1 MKNDLYLWLRIHW
14 KSWEMDDEKSF
25 INMIGIWKWLM
36 KISENGKPI
45 INTSEIIFWIMIW
58 KIMISMRI
66 KMFALNSME
75 KKCMNTQ
82 AYSHSISY
90 DCPTGKLGVMRCF
103 ASLWLPDGKL
113 KFKGMLIW
121 FIKKSYWQTL
131 SLENHQKE
139 ADNSYAVKVVPSI
152 SPKIS
157 KNWGNNAKNNFLAK
171 FLGKPGGRKWDQ
183 RISRAAS
190 A

>member
-75 KKCMNTQ
+75 KKCMNKTKVEK
-82 AYSHSISY
+82 ALYIKGFRHSKWVFDTVLIPNRIINNGRDVNNSCRY
-90 DCPTGKLGVMRCF
+90 LYKNLPFCIDKCTKKGYNINAGV
-103 ASLWLPDGKL
+103 SQP
-113 KFKGMLIW
+113 
-121 FIKKSYWQTL
+121 
-131 SLENHQKE
+131 
-139 ADNSYAVKVVPSI
+139 
-152 SPKIS
+152 
-157 KNWGNNAKNNFLAK
+157 
-171 FLGKPGGRKWDQ
+171 
-183 RISRAAS
+183 
-190 A
+190 

>member
-1 MKNDLYLWLRIHW
+1 MMKNDLYLWLRIHW

-45 INTSEIIFWIMIW
+45 INTSEIIFWIIW
-58 KIMISMRI
+58 WKNHDIHENKNVCPEFNGE
-66 KMFALNSME
+66 KMHE
-75 KKCMNTQ
+75 
-82 AYSHSISY
+82 HS
-90 DCPTGKLGVMRCF
+90 VF
-103 ASLWLPDGKL
+103 L
-113 KFKGMLIW
+113 KTSF
-121 FIKKSYWQTL
+121 WQTL

-183 RISRAAS
+183 RISREAS